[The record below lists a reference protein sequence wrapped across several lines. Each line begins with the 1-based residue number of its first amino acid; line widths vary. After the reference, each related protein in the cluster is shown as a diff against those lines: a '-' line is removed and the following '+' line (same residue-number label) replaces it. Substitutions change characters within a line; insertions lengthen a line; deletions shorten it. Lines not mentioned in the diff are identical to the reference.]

1 MKQTYLVQK
10 LRHFQRQLIYMYQH
24 NPDRKITWIVDE
36 EGDKGNTSLNKY
48 LTCTT
53 NTIRLENG
61 KCADIK
67 YARKRVVRS

>member
-1 MKQTYLVQK
+1 
-10 LRHFQRQLIYMYQH
+10 MYQH

-36 EGDKGNTSLNKY
+36 GGDKGNTSFNKY